1 MKSEL
6 KTVATKVTPHCHELL
21 ERICAKRNVSIYNL
35 LSMFIDI
42 IIRYMDDR
50 HNLSTEIERA
60 ITLFDDFPLKRK
72 MLCIAD
78 SMDSLEAITA
88 VYILG
93 SRSRQGQKAVLVERD
108 AFDRLT
114 EDWNTSHIIDKV
126 MNVCCPSLYKKLRIK
141 AIALHVDT
149 VFAVIEYNM
158 HIAETEDDLTA
169 LRDEF
174 EDCRR
179 TDFGQ
184 TPADPVVKSKRI
196 RKRMY
201 VDSRF
206 TKDLFD

>member
-1 MKSEL
+1 ML
-6 KTVATKVTPHCHELL
+6 
-21 ERICAKRNVSIYNL
+21 
-35 LSMFIDI
+35 IDI

-50 HNLSTEIERA
+50 HNLSTEIERV

-78 SMDSLEAITA
+78 SMDNLEAITA

-93 SRSRQGQKAVLVERD
+93 SRSRQGQKAVLIERD

-141 AIALHVDT
+141 ASALHVDT

-158 HIAETEDDLTA
+158 HIAETEDDMTA

-184 TPADPVVKSKRI
+184 TPADPVVKSKRQ

-206 TKDLFD
+206 VKDLFD